1 MAAAGQDVANAP
13 PPLRTMMERHLLPLV
28 NHIKFKECLLA
39 HSTCSSNTPATE
51 CWCRHALIEPEEQTD
66 LPERDHA
73 AEVRAEYQCITP
85 NHQCVSSFPA
95 EPLWHVPAQARLSAM
110 TGSIGSKHPSRQD
123 AAGKDSPN
131 RHSKVSLCP
140 TPPHPTLPCPALPH
154 PGRGW
159 LLSGSF
165 PEHMTVDGWA
175 ASGVWSLER
184 GSSSAIAM
192 TPSTGAKK
200 HPGSSPQPDNL

>member
-1 MAAAGQDVANAP
+1 MALKHPYPHISKIQVSSSRKGAYMAAAGQDVANAP

-39 HSTCSSNTPATE
+39 HSTCSSNAPATE

-66 LPERDHA
+66 LPEWDHA

-140 TPPHPTLPCPALPH
+140 TPPHPTPPCPALPCLIQ
-154 PGRGW
+154 GEAGCC
-159 LLSGSF
+159 LAAFLS
-165 PEHMTVDGWA
+165 T
-175 ASGVWSLER
+175 
-184 GSSSAIAM
+184 
-192 TPSTGAKK
+192 
-200 HPGSSPQPDNL
+200 